1 MVAMKDIIELSDQIA
16 HEFHPERIIL
26 YGSHARGD
34 ATEDSDV
41 DLMVILPFEGPS
53 AHMALRI
60 RKRVR
65 RQFPLDL
72 LARTPEEVR
81 QRLEDEDWFL
91 REIITQGRV
100 LYEAAHE

>member
-41 DLMVILPFEGPS
+41 DLMVILPFEGQS
-53 AHMALRI
+53 ARMALEI
-60 RKRVR
+60 RKRIR
-65 RQFPLDL
+65 RDFPLDL
-72 LARTPEEVR
+72 LARTPQEVR
-81 QRLEDEDWFL
+81 QRIEDEDWFL
-91 REIITQGRV
+91 REIIAQGKV